1 MVLSLLCLIFIS
13 SIHFVPNFLAPFTYI
28 LLGPILATLDTGS
41 LNLIICNQKQRPT
54 CQLHS
59 QQQQQ
64 QHVSILLIGK
74 YLSFYKGWGNL
85 FAGAIFGLV
94 LLLSHLNPGQTFYQ
108 GLHSSQPFNNVSLHF
123 SQSDNLT
130 QVQNDSVLM
139 FQSLNLTVQQD
150 SSHVTSGLNEPQKS
164 YNVKF
169 YNKVSLAYLPKEIL
183 HQSKSSSNLV
193 YQVHRVKHSS
203 LYFVIII
210 LMRLAREGVIYVW
223 TTNGKIMAM

>member
-1 MVLSLLCLIFIS
+1 M
-13 SIHFVPNFLAPFTYI
+13 
-28 LLGPILATLDTGS
+28 LGPILATLDTGS
-41 LNLIICNQKQRPT
+41 LNLIICNKKQQPS

-64 QHVSILLIGK
+64 QVSILLIGK

-94 LLLSHLNPGQTFYQ
+94 LLLSRLNPNQTYYQ
-108 GLHSSQPFNNVSLHF
+108 GLQSSNVSLHF

-130 QVQNDSVLM
+130 QIQNDSVLM
-139 FQSLNLTVQQD
+139 FQSLNLTVQQG
-150 SSHVTSGLNEPQKS
+150 SSHVRSGLNEPQQS
-164 YNVKF
+164 YDVKF
-169 YNKVSLAYLPKEIL
+169 HKKVSLEHLPKEIL

-193 YQVHRVKHSS
+193 YQVHSVKHSS

-210 LMRLAREGVIYVW
+210 LMCLVSIF
-223 TTNGKIMAM
+223 